1 MKIIKNYTLSCHIC
15 QTTKSSTVLP
25 NGLLMPLPIPKERW
39 EQLSLDFITPLPET
53 EAGYNAVLVVID
65 RLTKR
70 AHIIPTT
77 NEVTGEMTAH
87 LFIDSIVKLH
97 GMPKILVSD
106 KDPRFTNSF

>member
-1 MKIIKNYTLSCHIC
+1 
-15 QTTKSSTVLP
+15 
-25 NGLLMPLPIPKERW
+25 MPLPIPKERW
-39 EQLSLDFITPLPET
+39 EQLLLDFIMPLPET
-53 EAGYNAVLVVID
+53 EAGYHAVLVVID

-70 AHIIPTT
+70 AHFILTT